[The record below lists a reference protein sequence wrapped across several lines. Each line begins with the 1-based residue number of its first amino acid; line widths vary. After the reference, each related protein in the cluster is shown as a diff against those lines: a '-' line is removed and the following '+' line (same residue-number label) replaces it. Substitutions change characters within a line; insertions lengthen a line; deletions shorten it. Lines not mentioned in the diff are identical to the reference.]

1 MKITKE
7 KIKEVE
13 EEWQSNLLN
22 WKSKRRSSNNL
33 NNNGSTG
40 GSSDL
45 LDQEEDGTGRK
56 IKTFTEI
63 LSEKAK
69 SGHRLGYNLRRY
81 VATDDEDEEEI
92 RLIEARNP
100 HRSEYRSFFSLFLLV
115 SRSTA
120 FICMTGAHGCPHKHL
135 MMGQNVLSLRSSS
148 HTFSPLTR
156 SLLSHMWHHMKLRRG
171 RPHSFIPHE

>member
-1 MKITKE
+1 MEQIRLAEEVKITKE

-33 NNNGSTG
+33 NSGSNSQSGST
-40 GSSDL
+40 DL
-45 LDQEEDGTGRK
+45 LDQDEDPTTRK
-56 IKTFTEI
+56 VKTFTEI

-92 RLIEARNP
+92 RMIEARNP
-100 HRSEYRSFFSLFLLV
+100 HRSESSHPFVLNDFFFCRPLIHLSVFAIISSSF
-115 SRSTA
+115 
-120 FICMTGAHGCPHKHL
+120 
-135 MMGQNVLSLRSSS
+135 RSS
-148 HTFSPLTR
+148 
-156 SLLSHMWHHMKLRRG
+156 RRNDCW
-171 RPHSFIPHE
+171 

>member
-1 MKITKE
+1 MVCNDGQAVEQIRLAEEVKITKE

-33 NNNGSTG
+33 NNNGSHG

-45 LDQEEDGTGRK
+45 LDQEEDATGRK

-92 RLIEARNP
+92 RMIEARNP
-100 HRSEYRSFFSLFLLV
+100 HRS
-115 SRSTA
+115 
-120 FICMTGAHGCPHKHL
+120 
-135 MMGQNVLSLRSSS
+135 
-148 HTFSPLTR
+148 
-156 SLLSHMWHHMKLRRG
+156 
-171 RPHSFIPHE
+171 